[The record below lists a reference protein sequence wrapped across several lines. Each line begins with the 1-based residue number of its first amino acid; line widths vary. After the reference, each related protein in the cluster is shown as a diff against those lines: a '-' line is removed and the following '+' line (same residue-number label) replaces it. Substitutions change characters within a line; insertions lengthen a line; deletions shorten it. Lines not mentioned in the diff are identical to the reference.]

1 MNADLQTAAA
11 FIHSTARVLERRRF
25 AHLFEGASAEPVV
38 HALRAYRNDDGGF
51 GHAIE
56 PDMRAPTSQPVG
68 IHTALEILHEVGVR
82 DDAMIRAA
90 GDWLTTITRDDGGIP
105 FVLEDAMA
113 YPHAP
118 WWQYSDESSAI
129 QTPVN
134 ATAFHRLGA
143 QHPWLDRADEFCFR
157 QIATLDL
164 SGLTT
169 QPGYALQFGVA
180 FLNVHPDAARADR
193 ALDELAPALD
203 PLSAAD
209 PDPNAEVTS
218 PLDLAPTPDSRSRRL
233 FDDAIIDRHLDALA
247 AAQQD
252 DGGWKVSW
260 PDWNPAAA
268 LEWRGVATIN
278 ALRLLRANGRV

>member
-1 MNADLQTAAA
+1 MTVDLNAAA
-11 FIHSTARVLERRRF
+11 RFLHSTARVLERRRF
-25 AHLFEGASAEPVV
+25 EHLFEGGSAEPVL

-68 IHTALEILHEVGVR
+68 VHTALEILHEVGIR
-82 DDAMIRAA
+82 EDEMIEPAA
-90 GDWLTTITRDDGGIP
+90 DFLTTITRDDGGVP
-105 FVLEDAMA
+105 FVLENAMA

-134 ATAFHRLGA
+134 AAALHRLGA
-143 QHPWLDRADEFCFR
+143 RHPWLEGADEFCFR
-157 QIATLDL
+157 TIAGLDL

-169 QPGYALQFGVA
+169 EPGYALQFGVA
-180 FLNVHPDAARADR
+180 FLNAHPDAERAEQ
-193 ALDELAPALD
+193 ALDALAPALA
-203 PLSAAD
+203 PLATAE
-209 PDPNAEVTS
+209 PDPSAEVTS
-218 PLDLAPTPDSRSRRL
+218 PLDLAPDPGSRSRRL
-233 FDDAIIDRHLDALA
+233 FDDATIERHLDAVE

-252 DGGWKVSW
+252 DGGWRVTW

-278 ALRLLRANGRV
+278 VLRLLRANGRV